1 MDQRE
6 KYKREIILMV
16 NQLKNEDFLRM
27 IYTILLRHIERGLD

>member
-1 MDQRE
+1 MDQSE